1 MIYSSE
7 GRKRLLS
14 AFIFGFIMLFYVSG
28 MVRAAGYPLEDM
40 PETTGEFMPEDAM
53 TEEPTTEQP
62 TTEVVV
68 NVEIPTEEAEEI
80 DVLHFEPIE
89 DDSARNA
96 RRCQIWTFYLLL
108 IWFAFDI
115 IKFFD
120 TRMEKTFRRMGKD

>member
-1 MIYSSE
+1 MLFSSE

-14 AFIFGFIMLFYVSG
+14 AFVLGFITLLYVSG
-28 MVRAAGYPLEDM
+28 MVHASEYL
-40 PETTGEFMPEDAM
+40 PEDVPEV
-53 TEEPTTEQP
+53 TGDSVSEEVTAEPITEQP

-68 NVEIPTEEAEEI
+68 NVEIPTEESEEI
-80 DVLHFEPIE
+80 NVLKFEPIK

-96 RRCQIWTFYLLL
+96 RKCQIWTFYLLL

-120 TRMEKTFRRMGKD
+120 TRMEKTFRRMGKG